1 MAKKQEPKS
10 TFEKLV
16 GMDVNKYK
24 EKKGKFD
31 YLSWADAWMI
41 FKTEYPNASFIKH
54 KNTEGYPAFFGNDG
68 TAFVSV
74 TVDTGEEGST
84 PITEDLY
91 VMDNFNNAITNPTSQ
106 DVNSSLQRC
115 LTKAMAYHGL
125 GLYIF
130 RGEDFPKEEVADN
143 FSKDKSVI
151 FLSPEGEPR
160 ELMAE
165 DKTSLEELCTS
176 SFEIFIP
183 DCKTNEELTKFVKD
197 NQMAVNIIMK
207 SEPHSKRFK
216 EAGEKRK
223 SELEEERRSELEK
236 END

>member
-10 TFEKLV
+10 IFEKLV
-16 GMDVNKYK
+16 GMDVNEYK
-24 EKKGKFD
+24 EKKGKYD
-31 YLSWADAWMI
+31 YLSWADAWTI

-54 KNTEGYPAFFGNDG
+54 TNAEGYPAFFGNDG

-84 PITEDLY
+84 PITEHLY
-91 VMDNFNNAITNPTSQ
+91 VMDNYNNAITNPTSK
-106 DVNSSLQRC
+106 DINSSLQRC

-130 RGEDFPKEEVADN
+130 RGEDFPKEDADN
-143 FSKDKSVI
+143 FSEDKSVI
-151 FLSPEGEPR
+151 FLSPDGEPR
-160 ELMAE
+160 ELVAE
-165 DKTSLEELCTS
+165 DETSLEELCTS

-183 DCKTNEELTKFVKD
+183 NCKTNEALTQFVKD
-197 NQMAVNIIMK
+197 NQMAKNIIMK
-207 SEPHSKRFK
+207 SEPHRKRFL
-216 EAGEKRK
+216 EAGAK
-223 SELEEERRSELEK
+223 RRSELEK

>member
-1 MAKKQEPKS
+1 MSKKQEPKS
-10 TFEKLV
+10 IFEKLV
-16 GMDVNKYK
+16 GMDVNEYK
-24 EKKGKFD
+24 EKKGRFD
-31 YLSWADAWMI
+31 YLSWADAWTI

-54 KNTEGYPAFFGNDG
+54 TNAEGYPAFFGNDG

-84 PITEDLY
+84 PITEHLY
-91 VMDNFNNAITNPTSQ
+91 VMDNRNDAITNPTSQ
-106 DVNSSLQRC
+106 DVNTSLQRC

-130 RGEDFPKEEVADN
+130 RGEDFPNEEVADN

-151 FLSPEGEPR
+151 FISPEGEPR
-160 ELMAE
+160 DLVAE
-165 DKTSLEELCTS
+165 DETSLEELCTS

-207 SEPHSKRFK
+207 SEPHSERFK
-216 EAGEKRK
+216 EAGAK
-223 SELEEERRSELEK
+223 RRSELEK